1 MKIDFDHIAQII
13 REVAAQ
19 EILPRFQKLAIG
31 DIMEKSPGDLVTTA
45 DIKAEFALSKRLK
58 EHLPASQIIGEEAAS
73 RHPDILSILDGDD
86 PVWIIDPVDGTR
98 NFTQGND
105 RFATILALAHKK
117 TIIAG
122 WIYDPFRNHMAMAE
136 LNNGV
141 SLNNQAVLFDKSFN
155 LNDLSL
161 KLNLTDRKILSQNS
175 CDFTLINHRYG
186 SCAHD
191 YLSFLRGETQGIQFK
206 GNLYP
211 WDHAAGSLMLN
222 EMGFHLRTLS
232 PNNEINI
239 YTPFVHNNTRLLV
252 APTEEQWHSLNTALT
267 QSDHK

>member
-1 MKIDFDHIAQII
+1 MKIDFDHIAQMI
-13 REVAAQ
+13 RDVAVQ

-58 EHLPASQIIGEEAAS
+58 EHLPTSQVIGEEAAS
-73 RHPDILSILDGDD
+73 RHPDILSVLNDDD

-105 RFATILALAHKK
+105 RFATILALSYKK
-117 TIIAG
+117 VIVAG
-122 WIYDPFRNHMAMAE
+122 WIYDPFRDHMAVAE
-136 LNNGV
+136 ANSGVHLNG
-141 SLNNQAVLFDKSFN
+141 QKIDIIKPFK

-161 KLNLTDRKILSQNS
+161 KLNLTDRKILAQNS
-175 CDFTLINHRYG
+175 SNFMNINHRYG

-211 WDHAAGSLMLN
+211 WDHAAGSLMLT
-222 EMGFHLRTLS
+222 EIGFYLRTLS
-232 PNNEINI
+232 ADNI
-239 YTPFVHNNTRLLV
+239 VNLYTPFVHNNTRLLV
-252 APTEEQWHSLNTALT
+252 APTEEHWHHLNAALT
-267 QSDHK
+267 QSDHQ